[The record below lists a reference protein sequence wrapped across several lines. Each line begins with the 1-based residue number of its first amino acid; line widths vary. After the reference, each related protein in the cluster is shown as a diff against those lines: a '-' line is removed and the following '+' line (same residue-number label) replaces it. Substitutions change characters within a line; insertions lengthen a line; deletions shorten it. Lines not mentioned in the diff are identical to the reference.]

1 MGPGVGPWEN
11 KGWEGYGRHRRK
23 GWQVGVLR
31 SWNFIGRNRGKLC
44 NNAIIIKTGRSSGN
58 KRKKG

>member
-31 SWNFIGRNRGKLC
+31 SWNWESKQGKIMQQC
-44 NNAIIIKTGRSSGN
+44 NYY
-58 KRKKG
+58 